1 MEILTTITA
10 LLSVAELFLSLKDRI
25 CKKSNKDQLSVWLAE
40 TADLIESVAHD
51 LADRLYPHD
60 KCTQMQFY
68 LHNFYD
74 IIKDDLQEDQAK
86 KVLMDIED
94 AYKVE
99 RLLGELN
106 NLDDVERGKNLN
118 KMFEIA
124 GRFRGLSE
132 YLKFTK

>member
-10 LLSVAELFLSLKDRI
+10 LLSVADLFLSLKDRI
-25 CKKSNKDQLSVWLAE
+25 CKKSNKDQLTVWLAE
-40 TADLIESVAHD
+40 TAD
-51 LADRLYPHD
+51 
-60 KCTQMQFY
+60 
-68 LHNFYD
+68 FYD

-132 YLKFTK
+132 YLKFSK